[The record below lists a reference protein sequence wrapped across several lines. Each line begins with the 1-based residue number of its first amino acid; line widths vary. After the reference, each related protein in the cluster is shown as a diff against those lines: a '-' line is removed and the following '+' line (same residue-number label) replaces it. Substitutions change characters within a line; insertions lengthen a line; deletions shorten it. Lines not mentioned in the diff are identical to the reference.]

1 MGFLEVVS
9 AASQTL
15 FPRWKLRPAL
25 GTLFLC
31 LLFPPGLRSQRVPP
45 AEPPVLT
52 LEEAVD
58 LASRQNRQ
66 IRISVLEVEKLDEN
80 VSAYRTHR
88 LPEFKL
94 ALLGSMLLTPLSF
107 EFQQGAFGCCY
118 PNVGPIPAQDTSI
131 TTPRRPTGYFLN
143 SVSQPLSQLYKI
155 GLSLH
160 SQELA
165 RDISREDLRQK
176 RHEVR
181 NQVTRL
187 YYELAQ
193 TQSALDASTQAVE
206 FYTELDRVTDQF
218 LLQQVV
224 LKADSIEVKMRLAR
238 EQLETVKRR
247 NDLETQE
254 ERLNKLLGR
263 DLRERFRVAPTPV
276 PSLTELDLGVAQTRA
291 LEQRPEIRQAELKN
305 QQAEYDR
312 RAKKAEYI
320 PDVSLSVQHLSF
332 VNVNMLPSN
341 VASAGLSLTW
351 EPFDWGRKRH
361 ELAERTKAVEQSV
374 AALHETEAQ
383 VLVDVNTQFRNVQE
397 TAAALRVTKLAME
410 AAREKL
416 RVTGDAYRVQ
426 AVRLDQVL
434 EAQTAVASSA
444 AQYQRALS
452 SYWQA
457 RADLET
463 ATGED

>member
-1 MGFLEVVS
+1 M
-9 AASQTL
+9 
-15 FPRWKLRPAL
+15 PAE
-25 GTLFLC
+25 
-31 LLFPPGLRSQRVPP
+31 
-45 AEPPVLT
+45 EPPVLT

-58 LASRQNRQ
+58 LAARQNRQ

-80 VSAYRTHR
+80 LSASRTHR
-88 LPEFKL
+88 LPEFKV

-107 EFQQGAFGCCY
+107 EFQEGAFGCCY

-155 GLSLH
+155 SLNLH

-187 YYELAQ
+187 YYDLAQ
-193 TQSALDASTQAVE
+193 TQAALDASTQAVE
-206 FYTELDRVTDQF
+206 FYRELDRVTDQF

-224 LKADSIEVKMRLAR
+224 LKGDSIEVKMRLAR
-238 EQLETVKRR
+238 EQLESVKRR

-263 DLRERFRVAPTPV
+263 DLRERFRVAPTPT
-276 PSLTELDLGVAQTRA
+276 PSLAELDLGIAQSRA
-291 LEQRPEIRQAELKN
+291 LEQRPEIRQARLKTE
-305 QQAEYDR
+305 QAGYER

-351 EPFDWGRKRH
+351 EPFDWGRKKH
-361 ELAERTKAVEQSV
+361 ELAEKSKAVEQTV
-374 AALHETEAQ
+374 ASLYETEAQ
-383 VLVDVNTQFRNVQE
+383 VLVDVNAQFRNVQE
-397 TAAALRVTKLAME
+397 SAASLRVTQLALE
-410 AAREKL
+410 AAKEKL

-434 EAQTAVASSA
+434 EAQTGVASSA
-444 AQYQRALS
+444 AQCQRALS

-457 RADLET
+457 RADLDK